1 MKKNEAFPS
10 KYLSKEDVMTPVTAI
25 IAAVHREAF
34 ENDEEGQKT
43 KTVMAFEGEIKP
55 LIINNTNWTLLEAV
69 YGEESDTWIG
79 KPVELY
85 CDPTVMY
92 KGKVTGG
99 VRVRIGQDHPK
110 NFENFAAAEK
120 YAVDNG
126 VISEVLKARLKELGL
141 TKFNAV
147 KNSAIVYQI
156 VEEVK
161 ADLSAE
167 PL

>member
-10 KYLSKEDVMTPVTAI
+10 KYLSKEDVMIPITAI
-25 IAAVHREAF
+25 IASLYREEF
-34 ENDEEGQKT
+34 ESDEEGKKT
-43 KTVMAFEGEIKP
+43 KTIMAFEGDIKP
-55 LIINNTNWTLLEAV
+55 IIVNTTNWTLLEAV
-69 YGEESDTWIG
+69 YGEESDAWVG

-99 VRVRIGQDHPK
+99 VRVRISAGPK

-126 VISEVLKARLKELGL
+126 VTSEALKIRLKELGV

-147 KNSAIVYQI
+147 KDSAIVYQI

-161 ADLSAE
+161 ADLNAE

>member
-10 KYLSKEDVMTPVTAI
+10 KYLKKEDVMTPITAV
-25 IAAVHREAF
+25 IASLYREEF
-34 ENDEEGQKT
+34 DNEEEGKKIT
-43 KTVMAFEGEIKP
+43 TIMSFEGEIKP
-55 LIINNTNWTLLEAV
+55 MIINTTNWTLLEAV

-79 KPVELY
+79 KSVELY

-99 VRVRIGQDHPK
+99 VRVRISTGPK

-126 VISEVLKARLKELGL
+126 VTSEVLKARLKEMGL
-141 TKFNAV
+141 TKFNSV
-147 KNSAIVYQI
+147 KDSAIVYQI

-161 ADLSAE
+161 ADLNAE